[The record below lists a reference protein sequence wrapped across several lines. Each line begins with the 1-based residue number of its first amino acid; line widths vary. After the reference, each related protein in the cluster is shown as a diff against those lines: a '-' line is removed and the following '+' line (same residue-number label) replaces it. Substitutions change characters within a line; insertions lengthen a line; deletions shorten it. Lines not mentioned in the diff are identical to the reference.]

1 MVSLAFF
8 FIQRQLHQHAAN
20 QHSAWKMRK
29 QSEKNIHLENNAMQR
44 SFSFTT
50 VALMIAICIN
60 LATAAA
66 IYAGP
71 VNFVELVKQTSK
83 SVILILA
90 HDETGAMVSQGSGF
104 VISEDGFAV
113 TNVHVLEK
121 ASSAVAK
128 FSDGAYYEIL
138 GVTAI
143 DCNADLA
150 VIKLKSANKKFSYL
164 TLADPESVK
173 IGDSVFSIGNPLTSS
188 IDAVTTEGTV
198 SKGIVSGMRSWG
210 EQAVNVL
217 QTTAPISSGSSGG
230 PLLNEKGEVIGVV
243 TFEISMGQNLN
254 FAVALNHL
262 APLLHG
268 DQPKSIKEM
277 MQICNDAEENPPQP
291 DNTDPTSIAGTY
303 SGIWKSDL
311 SAASGAA
318 IVKVR
323 VENGKIYA
331 KAILTGSPS
340 GFRDDDLSAELE
352 KFSEGVWVVDFK
364 ANHFPLEIRGIFKDD
379 SFFGD
384 YQFQLEQTVDRG
396 QWKLAK

>member
-1 MVSLAFF
+1 MQKSYFF
-8 FIQRQLHQHAAN
+8 V
-20 QHSAWKMRK
+20 
-29 QSEKNIHLENNAMQR
+29 
-44 SFSFTT
+44 T
-50 VALMIAICIN
+50 VALLITTCIN
-60 LATAAA
+60 LTTTAKA
-66 IYAGP
+66 YAGP
-71 VNFVELVKQTSK
+71 ANFVEIVTQTSK

-90 HDETGAMVSQGSGF
+90 HDEAGAMVSQGSGF
-104 VISEDGFAV
+104 VISEDGVAV

-121 ASSAVAK
+121 ASSAVVK
-128 FSDGAYYEIL
+128 FLDGAYYEIL

-164 TLADPESVK
+164 RLANPESIK

-198 SKGIVSGMRSWG
+198 SKGIISGMRSWG
-210 EQAVNVL
+210 EQEVNVL

-230 PLLNEKGEVIGVV
+230 PLMNEKGDVIGVV

-262 APLLHG
+262 TPLLQG
-268 DQPKSIKEM
+268 VQPKPIKEM
-277 MQICNDAEENPPQP
+277 MQICNDLEENPAPSA
-291 DNTDPTSIAGTY
+291 NADPSSIAGTY
-303 SGIWKSDL
+303 SGTWKSDL
-311 SAASGAA
+311 SDASGTS

-323 VENGKIYA
+323 VENGKIFA

-352 KFSEGVWVVDFK
+352 NFSEGVWVVDFK

-384 YQFQLEQTVDRG
+384 YQFQSDQIVDRG
-396 QWKLAK
+396 QWNLKK